1 MPDVPTMTELG
12 YKNFVMYGWA
22 MLFAP
27 SGVPDDIVTKL
38 HEEAKRVVA
47 QPDVIKIITGTG
59 SEVQSLNLAELRAY
73 LRQEAGL
80 FASIAKA
87 SGTRID

>member
-1 MPDVPTMTELG
+1 MTELG

-27 SGVPDDIVTKL
+27 SGVPADIVAKL
-38 HEEAKRVVA
+38 HAETTKAVA
-47 QPDVIKIITGTG
+47 QPDVTRIITETG
-59 SEVQSLNLAELRAY
+59 SEVQSLNLDELRAY
-73 LRQEAGL
+73 LRQELAL
-80 FASIAKA
+80 FAGIAKA